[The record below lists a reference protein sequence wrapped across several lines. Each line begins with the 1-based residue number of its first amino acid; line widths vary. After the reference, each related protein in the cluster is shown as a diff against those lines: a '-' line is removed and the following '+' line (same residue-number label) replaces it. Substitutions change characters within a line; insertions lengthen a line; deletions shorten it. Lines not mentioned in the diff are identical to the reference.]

1 MYRSAGFR
9 INLTRRQA
17 DCIGMVLD
25 AQRATYNWA
34 ISRLKEDTTLTRFDL
49 AKEFTVLRRATP
61 WLRGVPARYQH
72 AAIHRARTAA
82 DISNKH
88 GNGNLK
94 YRTRKNPLETVECEV
109 APTFVDNRSLSLPGL
124 GHVRLAAEQ
133 PYQYPDNWLYGAR
146 SFRMWTCP
154 RTGTAARGASMSR
167 TTCPMPSREQKGWQP
182 A

>member
-1 MYRSAGFR
+1 MVIKSTTAPRGIISISKPGARHFFIVSPRIIPYHMYRSAGFR

-94 YRTRKNPLETVECEV
+94 YRTRKNPLEMVECEEV
-109 APTFVDNRSLSLPGL
+109 PTFVDNRS
-124 GHVRLAAEQ
+124 V
-133 PYQYPDNWLYGAR
+133 
-146 SFRMWTCP
+146 
-154 RTGTAARGASMSR
+154 
-167 TTCPMPSREQKGWQP
+167 
-182 A
+182 

>member
-1 MYRSAGFR
+1 MYRSRGFR
-9 INLTRRQA
+9 VVLMRQQAAKLTSLV
-17 DCIGMVLD
+17 GG
-25 AQRATYNWA
+25 QRTVYNWA
-34 ISRLKEDTTLTRFDL
+34 VSRLKEDTTLTRFDL

-109 APTFVDNRSLSLPGL
+109 APTYVDNRSVSLPVL
-124 GHVRLAAEQ
+124 GRVILAEEQ
-133 PYQYPDNWLYGAR
+133 PYQYPDNYLYGAR